1 MWWSTP
7 WFSTMN
13 RPEVK
18 RVGTGRRFSSLC
30 RSRRERVELK
40 HHGKCRYHK
49 LRAVLVLLH
58 GELPFLITP
67 KGWQNVQ
74 TGTSQFKQLQ
84 TNRKDVWNEDKF
96 ACFTAKLLGKW
107 HEHDLFRVFAGSP
120 NSVLCLRD
128 RHIISVN
135 QWKNGR
141 RPKTHLIQ
149 LFHWNF
155 QVLSTNQTTFVL

>member
-1 MWWSTP
+1 MKYSMILYNEQARSEESWDWQTFQLIVQKQKRAGGAQTSWKMQIPQTQSSSSTAA
-7 WFSTMN
+7 WRITFS
-13 RPEVK
+13 
-18 RVGTGRRFSSLC
+18 
-30 RSRRERVELK
+30 
-40 HHGKCRYHK
+40 HY
-49 LRAVLVLLH
+49 
-58 GELPFLITP
+58 P